1 MQPEKAIHISIP
13 RLLPNVRVRQLDESF
28 LDVVC
33 DNWPHYDFQYR
44 PVVLKMLQL
53 NHSVG
58 VFVKTGND
66 EEQLASMVLQG
77 EYGGLGLLQTLTEHQ
92 RKGYAEI
99 ATASLTKT
107 LGMEGIMPHGARC
120 RMDQLPNEMSSKYAL
135 QPLAKSQIPKL
146 LETLKSLL
154 PDSII
159 AYHWLLN
166 GSRWIDGHGL
176 DSKILILCP
185 NGDTNDG
192 SMVGL
197 IDGLAGHN
205 KIFGTVY
212 VQPENMDKMKI
223 AIKETEH
230 IEWERLKHLIGVWR
244 RFVPHLT
251 EVMKAKGVEFTENYR
266 TVNAMTILKAASLPS
281 PKKHSSWPFGWKS
294 FGCFLR

>member
-1 MQPEKAIHISIP
+1 
-13 RLLPNVRVRQLDESF
+13 
-28 LDVVC
+28 
-33 DNWPHYDFQYR
+33 
-44 PVVLKMLQL
+44 ML
-53 NHSVG
+53 
-58 VFVKTGND
+58 
-66 EEQLASMVLQG
+66 
-77 EYGGLGLLQTLTEHQ
+77 
-92 RKGYAEI
+92 
-99 ATASLTKT
+99 
-107 LGMEGIMPHGARC
+107 
-120 RMDQLPNEMSSKYAL
+120 MDQFPNEMSSKYAL

-146 LETLKSLL
+146 LEILKSLL

-244 RFVPHLT
+244 RFVPHLS
-251 EVMKAKGVEFTENYR
+251 EVMRAKGVEFTENYR

-281 PKKHSSWPFGWKS
+281 PKIPENIRVGPLDGSHLDVFCDNWPHYDPEFRPVIEKMLQCNPSVGGLRWDWASTDYPRTPTKRLRRNRFGYPDENA
-294 FGCFLR
+294 R